1 MGLGAGAS
9 LATHHLNSRAARAS
23 GEGGRRGQPRVGRRR
38 PGRPGV
44 WRREGLTPSM
54 RCRRGSPP
62 RAAADATAPSDGSAG
77 PLDGRRVPLG

>member
-9 LATHHLNSRAARAS
+9 LAAHHLNSRAARAS

-44 WRREGLTPSM
+44 WRRAGL
-54 RCRRGSPP
+54 
-62 RAAADATAPSDGSAG
+62 
-77 PLDGRRVPLG
+77 